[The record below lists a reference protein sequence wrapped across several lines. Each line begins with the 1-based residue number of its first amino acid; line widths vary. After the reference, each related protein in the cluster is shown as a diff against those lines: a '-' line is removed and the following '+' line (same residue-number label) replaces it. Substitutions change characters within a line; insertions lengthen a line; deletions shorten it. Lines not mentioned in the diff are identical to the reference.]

1 MVNLLNHYYEA
12 YKLHKGLCSMTI
24 PFTPTPDQQ
33 AAIDSNANMVIT
45 ACPGSGKTSV
55 VVAKIRKEIPEIRD
69 HKGVIGIT
77 FTVKASKE
85 LKKKCKKDGF
95 NTKFSFFGTIDHF
108 CLSEIIFP
116 FVKRVWGITA
126 NSLQCIVYDEL
137 DEALKGNLPPLNEI
151 GTVLTTNDYNQY
163 EQEFI
168 QCYHSGFVLLETIG
182 ILANHILNNSI
193 ACQRYIT
200 ARYTSLYV
208 DEYQDSSQAQHQLF
222 LSLLRLGL
230 KAVAVGD
237 VQQSIYVWRGSS
249 PEYINELVSQP
260 DVFEH
265 HIVNIN
271 HRCHP
276 SITNYANRLFSIN
289 ANLLPTN
296 EIRVFH
302 RVFNGTQ
309 IDLANELNTYLPQTA
324 GLYGVTSFSDIAIL
338 VRNNK
343 SLDYLTTG
351 LNIPHRVYSD
361 DSLGLINTRA
371 SNLFSDLLKY
381 RYDPTYLTT
390 DIDAFREYERECT
403 RAQLTKAREKI
414 RLVRITDEEHL
425 EINIL
430 DVSVTLLGNIIAPRD
445 IAALN
450 EIINSSEALSQY
462 SPGNDD
468 EVQIMTLHKSKGLE
482 FEIVFHLDL
491 YDWVFP
497 YREYTGNFND
507 EVYPSWD
514 QDLNL
519 HYVGIT
525 RAKTACIM
533 AHSTRRLNYQ
543 EQNKQ
548 GQPSVFLRLD
558 GLEGLYT

>member
-1 MVNLLNHYYEA
+1 MTNL
-12 YKLHKGLCSMTI
+12 
-24 PFTPTPDQQ
+24 FVPTPEQQ

-55 VVAKIRKEIPEIRD
+55 VVQKIRKEIPEIRD
-69 HKGVIGIT
+69 HRGVLGIT

-95 NTKFSFFGTIDHF
+95 NTKCSFFGTIDHF

-116 FVKRVWGITA
+116 FAKRVWGVTNSRLECIT
-126 NSLQCIVYDEL
+126 YDEL
-137 DEALKGNLPPLNEI
+137 DDGFKANLPPLSDV
-151 GTVLTTNDYNQY
+151 GTVLSTNDYDQY
-163 EQEFI
+163 ENEFI
-168 QCYHSGFVLLETIG
+168 QHYKSGFILLEAVG
-182 ILANHILNNSI
+182 VLANHILNNSI

-208 DEYQDSSQAQHQLF
+208 DEYQDSSQAQHKLF
-222 LSLLRLGL
+222 LSLLQLGL
-230 KAVAVGD
+230 GAVAVGD
-237 VQQSIYVWRGSS
+237 VQQSIYAWRGSS

-260 DVFEH
+260 EVFEH

-276 SITNYANRLFSIN
+276 SITNYANRLFSEN
-289 ANLLPTN
+289 ANLLPVTQ
-296 EIRVFH
+296 IRVFH

-324 GLYGVTSFSDIAIL
+324 ALYGVTNFSEIAIL
-338 VRNNK
+338 VRNNR

-381 RYDPTYLTT
+381 RYAPAFLTS
-390 DIDAFREYERECT
+390 DIDAVREYESVCT
-403 RAQLTKAREKI
+403 RAQLTRVRARIK
-414 RLVRITDEEHL
+414 LVRTIDDEYL
-425 EINIL
+425 EESIL
-430 DVSVTLLGNIIAPRD
+430 GISEELLGGRVSSRD
-445 IAALN
+445 TFALN
-450 EIINSSEALSQY
+450 EVVNSTEALNQY
-462 SPGNDD
+462 APGNDT
-468 EVQIMTLHKSKGLE
+468 EIQVMTLHKSKGLE

-497 YREYTGNFND
+497 YREYTGNFNE

-525 RAKTACIM
+525 RAKTACIL
-533 AHSTRRLNYQ
+533 ARSTHRLNYQ

-548 GQPSVFLRLD
+548 GQNSVFLGLNGLD
-558 GLEGLYT
+558 GLHA

>member
-1 MVNLLNHYYEA
+1 
-12 YKLHKGLCSMTI
+12 MTK
-24 PFTPTPDQQ
+24 PFVPTPDQQ
-33 AAIDSNANMVIT
+33 GAIDSNANMVIT

-55 VVAKIRKEIPEIRD
+55 VVQKIRKEIPEI
-69 HKGVIGIT
+69 KGHRGVLGIT

-85 LKKKCKKDGF
+85 LKRKCKKDGF
-95 NTKFSFFGTIDHF
+95 NTKCSFFGTIDHF

-116 FVKRVWGITA
+116 FAKRVWGVTDSRLECIT
-126 NSLQCIVYDEL
+126 YDEL
-137 DEALKGNLPPLNEI
+137 DDGFKANLPPLSDV
-151 GTVLTTNDYNQY
+151 GTVLSTNDYDQY
-163 EQEFI
+163 ENEFI
-168 QCYHSGFVLLETIG
+168 QHYRSGFILLEAVG
-182 ILANHILNNSI
+182 VLANHILNNSI

-208 DEYQDSSQAQHQLF
+208 DEYQDSSQAQHKLF
-222 LSLLRLGL
+222 LSLLQLGL
-230 KAVAVGD
+230 RAVAVGD
-237 VQQSIYVWRGSS
+237 VQQSIYAWRGSS

-260 DVFEH
+260 EVFEH

-276 SITNYANRLFSIN
+276 SITNYANRLFSEN
-289 ANLLPTN
+289 ANLLPVTQ
-296 EIRVFH
+296 IRVFH

-324 GLYGVTSFSDIAIL
+324 ASYGVTDFSEIAIL
-338 VRNNK
+338 VRNNR
-343 SLDYLTTG
+343 SLDYLTAG

-381 RYDPTYLTT
+381 RYDPAFLTS
-390 DIDAFREYERECT
+390 DIDAVREYEGVCT
-403 RAQLTKAREKI
+403 RAQLTRVRAEIK
-414 RLVRITDEEHL
+414 LVRTIDDEYL
-425 EINIL
+425 EESIL
-430 DVSVTLLGNIIAPRD
+430 GVSEKLLGGNVSSRD
-445 IAALN
+445 TSALN
-450 EIINSSEALSQY
+450 EVVNSTEALNQY
-462 SPGNDD
+462 SPGNDS
-468 EVQIMTLHKSKGLE
+468 EIQVMTLHKSKGLE

-497 YREYTGNFND
+497 YREYTGNFD
-507 EVYPSWD
+507 EEVYPGWD

-525 RAKTACIM
+525 RARTACIL
-533 AHSTRRLNYQ
+533 ARSTRRLNYR

-548 GQPSVFLRLD
+548 GKNSAFL
-558 GLEGLYT
+558 GLNGLAGLHA

>member
-1 MVNLLNHYYEA
+1 MPA
-12 YKLHKGLCSMTI
+12 
-24 PFTPTPDQQ
+24 FTPTPDQQ
-33 AAIDSNANMVIT
+33 AAIDSSANMVIT

-55 VVAKIRKEIPEIRD
+55 VVEKIRKEIPSLKE

-85 LKKKCKKDGF
+85 LKKKCQKDGF
-95 NTKFSFFGTIDHF
+95 NTKSSFFGTIDHF

-116 FVKRVWGITA
+116 FVKRVWDGSIS
-126 NSLQCIVYDEL
+126 SLECVKFDEI
-137 DEALKGNLPPLNEI
+137 DEALRTNLPPLNEA
-151 GTVLTTNDYNQY
+151 GVVLTTEDFDRY

-168 QCYHSGFVLLETIG
+168 RHYNSGFILLEAVG
-182 ILANHILNNSI
+182 VLANHILSTSI

-222 LSLLRLGL
+222 LGLLRLGL
-230 KAVAVGD
+230 GAVAVGD
-237 VQQSIYVWRGSS
+237 VQQSIYAWRGSS
-249 PEYINELVSQP
+249 PQYINELVSQP

-276 SITNYANRLFSIN
+276 SITNYANRLFSEH
-289 ANLLPTN
+289 ASLLPAS

-309 IDLANELNTYLPQTA
+309 VDLANELNTYIPQTA
-324 GLYGVTSFSDIAIL
+324 ASFGVTALSDIAIL
-338 VRNNK
+338 VRNNR
-343 SLDYLTTG
+343 SLEYLTSQ

-361 DSLGLINTRA
+361 DSLAVINTRA
-371 SNLFSDLLKY
+371 SNFFSDLLKY
-381 RYDPTYLTT
+381 RFDPSFLIN
-390 DIDAFREYERECT
+390 DIEVFCDFERDSNLSQIK
-403 RAQLTKAREKI
+403 RVREKI
-414 RLVRITDEEHL
+414 QLVRAVDEDQL
-425 EINIL
+425 EESIL
-430 DVSVTLLGNIIAPRD
+430 GLAENLLDGSVSTRD
-445 IAALN
+445 ISALQEVINSNEALN
-450 EIINSSEALSQY
+450 QY
-462 SPGNDD
+462 SPISEN
-468 EVQIMTLHKSKGLE
+468 EVQVMTLHKSKGLE

-497 YREYTGNFND
+497 YREYTGNYD
-507 EVYPSWD
+507 EEVYPSWD

-525 RAKTACIM
+525 RAKSACIL
-533 AHSTRRLNYQ
+533 AYSTRRLNYQ
-543 EQNKQ
+543 GLNKR
-548 GQPSVFLRLD
+548 GQPSAFLGLNGLD
-558 GLEGLYT
+558 GLFDAS

>member
-1 MVNLLNHYYEA
+1 
-12 YKLHKGLCSMTI
+12 MTNS
-24 PFTPTPDQQ
+24 FVPTPDQQ

-55 VVAKIRKEIPEIRD
+55 VVQKIRKEIPEIRD
-69 HKGVIGIT
+69 HRGVLGIT

-85 LKKKCKKDGF
+85 LKRKCKKDGF
-95 NTKFSFFGTIDHF
+95 NTKCSFFGTIDHF

-116 FVKRVWGITA
+116 FAKRIWGVSDNRLECIT
-126 NSLQCIVYDEL
+126 YDEL
-137 DEALKGNLPPLNEI
+137 DEGFKANLPPLSDV
-151 GTVLTTNDYNQY
+151 GVVLSTNDYNQY
-163 EQEFI
+163 ETEFI
-168 QCYHSGFVLLETIG
+168 QQYRSGFILLEAVG

-208 DEYQDSSQAQHQLF
+208 DEYQDSSQAQHKLF
-222 LSLLRLGL
+222 LSLLQLGL
-230 KAVAVGD
+230 RAVAVGD
-237 VQQSIYVWRGSS
+237 VQQSIYAWRGSS

-260 DVFEH
+260 EVFEH

-276 SITNYANRLFSIN
+276 SITNYANRLFSEN
-289 ANLLPTN
+289 ANLLPAN
-296 EIRVFH
+296 EIRVFQ

-309 IDLANELNTYLPQTA
+309 IDLANELNIYLPQTA
-324 GLYGVTSFSDIAIL
+324 ASYGVTNLSEIAIL
-338 VRNNK
+338 VRNNR
-343 SLDYLTTG
+343 SLDYLTAG

-371 SNLFSDLLKY
+371 SNLFSDLLRY
-381 RYDPTYLTT
+381 RYDTAFLTT
-390 DIDAFREYERECT
+390 DIDAVREYESVCT
-403 RAQLTKAREKI
+403 RAQLTRVRAEIK
-414 RLVRITDEEHL
+414 LVRSIDEQYL
-425 EINIL
+425 EETIL
-430 DVSVTLLGNIIAPRD
+430 GISEELLGGDVSSRD

-450 EIINSSEALSQY
+450 DVVNSTEALNQY
-462 SPGNDD
+462 TPSNDT
-468 EVQIMTLHKSKGLE
+468 EVQVMTLHKSKGLE

-497 YREYTGNFND
+497 YREYTGDFND

-525 RAKTACIM
+525 RAKTACIL
-533 AHSTRRLNYQ
+533 ARSTGRLNNQ
-543 EQNKQ
+543 EQNRQ
-548 GQPSVFLRLD
+548 GRNSAFLELN
-558 GLEGLYT
+558 GLNGLHA

>member
-1 MVNLLNHYYEA
+1 
-12 YKLHKGLCSMTI
+12 MTK
-24 PFTPTPDQQ
+24 PFVPTPDQQ
-33 AAIDSNANMVIT
+33 GAIDSNANMVIT

-55 VVAKIRKEIPEIRD
+55 VVQKIRKEIPEI
-69 HKGVIGIT
+69 KGHRGVLGIT

-85 LKKKCKKDGF
+85 LKRKCKKDGF
-95 NTKFSFFGTIDHF
+95 NTKCSFFGTIDHF

-116 FVKRVWGITA
+116 FAKRVWGVTDSRLECIT
-126 NSLQCIVYDEL
+126 YDEL
-137 DEALKGNLPPLNEI
+137 DDGFKANLPPLSDV
-151 GTVLTTNDYNQY
+151 GTVLSTNDYDQY
-163 EQEFI
+163 ENEFI
-168 QCYHSGFVLLETIG
+168 QHYRSGFILLEAVG
-182 ILANHILNNSI
+182 VLANHILNNSI

-208 DEYQDSSQAQHQLF
+208 DEYQDSSQAQHKLF
-222 LSLLRLGL
+222 LSLLQLGL
-230 KAVAVGD
+230 RAVAVGD
-237 VQQSIYVWRGSS
+237 VQQSIYAWRGSS

-260 DVFEH
+260 EVFEH

-276 SITNYANRLFSIN
+276 SITNYANRLFSEN
-289 ANLLPTN
+289 ANLLPVTQ
-296 EIRVFH
+296 IRVFH

-324 GLYGVTSFSDIAIL
+324 ASYGVTNFSEIAIL
-338 VRNNK
+338 VRNNR
-343 SLDYLTTG
+343 SLDYLTAG

-381 RYDPTYLTT
+381 RYDPAFLTS
-390 DIDAFREYERECT
+390 DIDAVREYEGVCT
-403 RAQLTKAREKI
+403 RAQLTRVRAEIK
-414 RLVRITDEEHL
+414 LVRTIDDEYL
-425 EINIL
+425 EESIL
-430 DVSVTLLGNIIAPRD
+430 GVSEKLLGGNVSSRD
-445 IAALN
+445 TSALN
-450 EIINSSEALSQY
+450 EVVNSTEALNQY
-462 SPGNDD
+462 SPGNDS
-468 EVQIMTLHKSKGLE
+468 EIQVMTLHKSKGLE

-497 YREYTGNFND
+497 YREYTGNFD
-507 EVYPSWD
+507 EEVYPGWD

-525 RAKTACIM
+525 RARTACIL
-533 AHSTRRLNYQ
+533 ARSTRRLNYR

-548 GQPSVFLRLD
+548 GKNSAFL
-558 GLEGLYT
+558 GLNGLAGLHA

>member
-1 MVNLLNHYYEA
+1 
-12 YKLHKGLCSMTI
+12 MTN
-24 PFTPTPDQQ
+24 PFVPTPDQQ

-55 VVAKIRKEIPEIRD
+55 VVQKIRKEIPEIKD
-69 HKGVIGIT
+69 HRGVLGIT

-85 LKKKCKKDGF
+85 LKRKCKKDGF
-95 NTKFSFFGTIDHF
+95 NTKCSFFGTIDHF

-116 FVKRVWGITA
+116 FAKRVWGVTDSRLECIT
-126 NSLQCIVYDEL
+126 YDEL
-137 DEALKGNLPPLNEI
+137 DDGFKANLPPLSDV
-151 GTVLTTNDYNQY
+151 GTVLSTNDYDQY
-163 EQEFI
+163 ENEFI
-168 QCYHSGFVLLETIG
+168 QHYRSGFILLEAVG
-182 ILANHILNNSI
+182 VLANHILKNSI

-208 DEYQDSSQAQHQLF
+208 DEYQDSSQAQHKLF
-222 LSLLRLGL
+222 LSLLQLGL
-230 KAVAVGD
+230 RAVAVGD
-237 VQQSIYVWRGSS
+237 VQQSIYAWRGSS

-260 DVFEH
+260 EVFEH

-276 SITNYANRLFSIN
+276 SITNYANRLFSEN
-289 ANLLPTN
+289 ANLLPVTQ
-296 EIRVFH
+296 IRVFH

-324 GLYGVTSFSDIAIL
+324 ASYGVTNFSEIAIL

-381 RYDPTYLTT
+381 RYDPAFLTT
-390 DIDAFREYERECT
+390 DIDAVREYESVCT
-403 RAQLTKAREKI
+403 RAQLTRVRAGIK
-414 RLVRITDEEHL
+414 LVRTIDDEYL
-425 EINIL
+425 EESIL
-430 DVSVTLLGNIIAPRD
+430 GVSEELLGGSVSSRD
-445 IAALN
+445 TSALN
-450 EIINSSEALSQY
+450 EVVNSTEALNQY
-462 SPGNDD
+462 APGNDT
-468 EVQIMTLHKSKGLE
+468 EIQVMTLHKSKGLE

-497 YREYTGNFND
+497 YREYTGNFNE

-525 RAKTACIM
+525 RAKTACIL
-533 AHSTRRLNYQ
+533 ARSTRRLNYQ

-548 GQPSVFLRLD
+548 GQNSVFL
-558 GLEGLYT
+558 GLNGLGGLHA

>member
-1 MVNLLNHYYEA
+1 MTNL
-12 YKLHKGLCSMTI
+12 
-24 PFTPTPDQQ
+24 FVPTPEQQ

-55 VVAKIRKEIPEIRD
+55 VVQKIRKEIPEIRD
-69 HKGVIGIT
+69 HRGVLGIT

-95 NTKFSFFGTIDHF
+95 NTKCSFFGTIDHF

-116 FVKRVWGITA
+116 FAKRVWGVTNSRLECIT
-126 NSLQCIVYDEL
+126 YDEL
-137 DEALKGNLPPLNEI
+137 DDGFKANLPPLSDV
-151 GTVLTTNDYNQY
+151 GTVLSTNDYDQY
-163 EQEFI
+163 ENEFI
-168 QCYHSGFVLLETIG
+168 QHYKSGFILLEAVG
-182 ILANHILNNSI
+182 VLANHILNNSI

-208 DEYQDSSQAQHQLF
+208 DEYQDSSQAQHKLF
-222 LSLLRLGL
+222 LSLLQLGL
-230 KAVAVGD
+230 GAVAVGD
-237 VQQSIYVWRGSS
+237 VQQSIYAWRGSS

-260 DVFEH
+260 EVFEH

-276 SITNYANRLFSIN
+276 SITNYANRLFSEN
-289 ANLLPTN
+289 ANLLPVTQ
-296 EIRVFH
+296 IRVFH

-309 IDLANELNTYLPQTA
+309 IDLANELNAYLPQTA
-324 GLYGVTSFSDIAIL
+324 ALYGVTNFSEIAIL
-338 VRNNK
+338 VRNNR

-381 RYDPTYLTT
+381 RYAPAFLTS
-390 DIDAFREYERECT
+390 DIDAVREYESVCT
-403 RAQLTKAREKI
+403 RAQLTRVRARIK
-414 RLVRITDEEHL
+414 LVRTIDDEYL
-425 EINIL
+425 EESIL
-430 DVSVTLLGNIIAPRD
+430 GISEELLGGRVSSRD
-445 IAALN
+445 TFALN
-450 EIINSSEALSQY
+450 EVVNSTEALNQY
-462 SPGNDD
+462 APGNDT
-468 EVQIMTLHKSKGLE
+468 EIQVMTLHKSKGLE

-497 YREYTGNFND
+497 YREYTGNFNE

-525 RAKTACIM
+525 RAKTACIL
-533 AHSTRRLNYQ
+533 ARSTRRLNYQ

-548 GQPSVFLRLD
+548 GQNSVFLGLNGLD
-558 GLEGLYT
+558 GLHA

>member
-1 MVNLLNHYYEA
+1 
-12 YKLHKGLCSMTI
+12 MTKV
-24 PFTPTPDQQ
+24 FEPTPDQQ
-33 AAIDSNANMVIT
+33 AAIDSDANMVIT

-55 VVAKIRKEIPEIRD
+55 VVEKIRKEIPGIKD
-69 HKGVIGIT
+69 HRGVLGIT

-85 LKKKCKKDGF
+85 LKNKCKKDGF

-116 FVKRVWGITA
+116 FVKRIWGVSEFHLECKA
-126 NSLQCIVYDEL
+126 YEEL
-137 DEALKGNLPPLNEI
+137 DESFQAKLPPLNEI
-151 GTVLTTNDYNQY
+151 GTVFSTVDYDQY

-168 QCYHSGFVLLETIG
+168 EHYLSGFVLLEAVG

-193 ACQRYIT
+193 ACQRYIA
-200 ARYTSLYV
+200 ARYVSLYV
-208 DEYQDSSQAQHQLF
+208 DEYQDSSQPQHKLF
-222 LSLLRLGL
+222 LSLLGLGL
-230 KAVAVGD
+230 KSVAVGD

-260 DVFEH
+260 EVFEH

-276 SITNYANRLFSIN
+276 SITNYANRLFSPN
-289 ANLLPTN
+289 ASLLPTDQ
-296 EIRVFH
+296 IRIFH
-302 RVFNGTQ
+302 RVFQGTQ
-309 IDLANELNTYLPQTA
+309 IDLANELNTYLPATA
-324 GLYGVTSFSDIAIL
+324 ASFGINDLSEVAIL

-343 SLDYLTTG
+343 SLGYLTSR
-351 LNIPHRVYSD
+351 LNIPHRVYKD

-371 SNLFSDLLKY
+371 STLFSDLLKY
-381 RYDPTYLTT
+381 RYDSAFLIT
-390 DIDAFREYERECT
+390 DVDAFCEYERKCT
-403 RAQLTKAREKI
+403 TAQLTGVRRE
-414 RLVRITDEEHL
+414 VRQLRTIDDGSLEEA
-425 EINIL
+425 IL
-430 DVSVTLLGNIIAPRD
+430 DISAVLLGGDAISPKD
-445 IAALN
+445 SSALH
-450 EIINSSEALSQY
+450 EVISSREALEQY
-462 SPGNDD
+462 KPGNDT

-507 EVYPSWD
+507 EVYPSWN

-525 RAKTACIM
+525 RAKTACIL
-533 AHSTRRLNYQ
+533 ASSTSRLNYQ
-543 EQNKQ
+543 EQIKLARS
-548 GQPSVFLRLD
+548 SVFL
-558 GLEGLYT
+558 GLNGLVGLFL

>member
-1 MVNLLNHYYEA
+1 
-12 YKLHKGLCSMTI
+12 MTN
-24 PFTPTPDQQ
+24 PFIPTPDQQ

-55 VVAKIRKEIPEIRD
+55 VVQKIRKEIPGIRD
-69 HKGVIGIT
+69 HRGVLGIT

-85 LKKKCKKDGF
+85 LKRKCKKDGF
-95 NTKFSFFGTIDHF
+95 NTKCSFFGTIDHF

-116 FVKRVWGITA
+116 FAKRIWGVTD
-126 NSLQCIVYDEL
+126 SRLECIAYDEL
-137 DEALKGNLPPLNEI
+137 DDGFKANLPPLSDV
-151 GTVLTTNDYNQY
+151 GTVLSTDDYNQY
-163 EQEFI
+163 ENEFI
-168 QCYHSGFVLLETIG
+168 QHYRSGFILLEAVG

-200 ARYTSLYV
+200 AKYTSLYV
-208 DEYQDSSQAQHQLF
+208 DEYQDSSQAQHKLF
-222 LSLLRLGL
+222 LSLLQLGL
-230 KAVAVGD
+230 RAVAVGD
-237 VQQSIYVWRGSS
+237 VQQSIYAWRGSS

-260 DVFEH
+260 EVFEH

-276 SITNYANRLFSIN
+276 SITNYANRLFSEN
-289 ANLLPTN
+289 ANLLPVN
-296 EIRVFH
+296 QIRVFH

-309 IDLANELNTYLPQTA
+309 IDLANELNTYIPQTA
-324 GLYGVTSFSDIAIL
+324 ELYGVANLSEVAIL
-338 VRNNK
+338 VRNNR
-343 SLDYLTTG
+343 SLGYLTTG

-381 RYDPTYLTT
+381 RYDPAFLTT
-390 DIDAFREYERECT
+390 DIDAVREYERICT
-403 RAQLTKAREKI
+403 RAQLTRVRAGI
-414 RLVRITDEEHL
+414 QLVRTIDDEYL
-425 EINIL
+425 EESIL
-430 DVSVTLLGNIIAPRD
+430 GVSEELLGGNVSSRD
-445 IAALN
+445 TSALN
-450 EIINSSEALSQY
+450 EVVNSTEALNQY
-462 SPGNDD
+462 APGNDT
-468 EVQIMTLHKSKGLE
+468 EIQVMTLHKSKGLE

-507 EVYPSWD
+507 EIYPSWD

-525 RAKTACIM
+525 RAKTACVL
-533 AHSTRRLNYQ
+533 ARSTRRLNYQ

-548 GQPSVFLRLD
+548 GQNSVFLGLNGLD
-558 GLEGLYT
+558 GLHA

>member
-1 MVNLLNHYYEA
+1 
-12 YKLHKGLCSMTI
+12 MTN
-24 PFTPTPDQQ
+24 PFVLTPDQQ

-55 VVAKIRKEIPEIRD
+55 VVQKIRKEIPEIRD
-69 HKGVIGIT
+69 HRGVLGIT

-85 LKKKCKKDGF
+85 LKRKCKKDGF
-95 NTKFSFFGTIDHF
+95 NTKCSFFGTIDHF

-116 FVKRVWGITA
+116 FAKRVWGVTDSRLECIT
-126 NSLQCIVYDEL
+126 YDEL
-137 DEALKGNLPPLNEI
+137 DDGFKANIPPLSDV
-151 GTVLTTNDYNQY
+151 GTVLSTNDYDQY
-163 EQEFI
+163 ENEFI
-168 QCYHSGFVLLETIG
+168 QHYRSGFILLEAVG
-182 ILANHILNNSI
+182 VLANHILNNSI

-208 DEYQDSSQAQHQLF
+208 DEYQDSSQAQHKLF
-222 LSLLRLGL
+222 LSLLQLGL
-230 KAVAVGD
+230 RAVAVGD
-237 VQQSIYVWRGSS
+237 VQQSIYAWRGSS

-260 DVFEH
+260 EVFEH

-276 SITNYANRLFSIN
+276 SITNYANRLFSEN
-289 ANLLPTN
+289 ANLLPVTQ
-296 EIRVFH
+296 IRVLH

-324 GLYGVTSFSDIAIL
+324 ASYGVTNFSEIAIL
-338 VRNNK
+338 VRNNR

-361 DSLGLINTRA
+361 DSLGLINTPA

-381 RYDPTYLTT
+381 RYDPAFLTT
-390 DIDAFREYERECT
+390 DIDAVREYESVCT
-403 RAQLTKAREKI
+403 RAQLTKVRAGIK
-414 RLVRITDEEHL
+414 LVRTIDDEYL
-425 EINIL
+425 EESIL
-430 DVSVTLLGNIIAPRD
+430 GVSEELLGGSVSSRD
-445 IAALN
+445 TSALN
-450 EIINSSEALSQY
+450 EVVNSTEALNQY
-462 SPGNDD
+462 APGNDA
-468 EVQIMTLHKSKGLE
+468 EIQVMTLHKSKGLE

-497 YREYTGNFND
+497 YREYTGNFNE

-525 RAKTACIM
+525 RAKTACIL
-533 AHSTRRLNYQ
+533 ARSTRRLNYQ

-548 GQPSVFLRLD
+548 GQNSVFLGLNGLD
-558 GLEGLYT
+558 GLHA